1 MRPQNTTRTF
11 TNNRIRDRLAELQK
25 RFGLKDQA
33 RQIIHNEIE
42 AAAKFWFIQ
51 GGGKE
56 ADFEFKF
63 NEK

>member
-11 TNNRIRDRLAELQK
+11 TNNRIRDRLAQLQK
-25 RFGLKDQA
+25 RFSLQDEA

-51 GGGKE
+51 GGGNE
-56 ADFEFKF
+56 SDFESKF

>member
-1 MRPQNTTRTF
+1 MRPQNTVRSF
-11 TNNRIRDRLAELQK
+11 TNNRIRDRLANLQK
-25 RFGLKDQA
+25 RFSLQDEA
-33 RQIIHNEIE
+33 RKILHNEIE